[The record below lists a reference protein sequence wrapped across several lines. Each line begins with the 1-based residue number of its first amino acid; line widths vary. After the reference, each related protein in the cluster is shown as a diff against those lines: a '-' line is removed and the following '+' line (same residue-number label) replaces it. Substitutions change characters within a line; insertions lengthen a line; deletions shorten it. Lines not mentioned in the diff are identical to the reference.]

1 MTMTEMLNATLARHA
16 ALQAEDPKHKIWFCS
31 KGFDVDGVG
40 RVHCDL
46 QDVATG
52 LHGVRPHWRKTWAL
66 NGQRIAAAKLAEIA
80 GH

>member
-1 MTMTEMLNATLARHA
+1 MNLTEMINATLARHA

-31 KGFDVDGVG
+31 KSFDGVG

-66 NGQRIAAAKLAEIA
+66 NGQRIAAAKLAEIV